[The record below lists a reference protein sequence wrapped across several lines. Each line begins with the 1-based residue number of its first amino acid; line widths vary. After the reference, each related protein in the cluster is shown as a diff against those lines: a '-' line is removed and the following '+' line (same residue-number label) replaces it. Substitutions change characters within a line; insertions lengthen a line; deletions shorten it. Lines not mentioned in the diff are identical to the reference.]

1 MRLISVTF
9 TAATLTVLAMSPASA
24 RTIVVGPSGSIQAAV
39 DQAQSGDRIVVRP
52 GTYHEAGRP
61 CPTEPGNTCAV
72 VIDKDG
78 IALVALGHVV
88 LENAGGQD
96 QGFAFAKEGAD
107 GAECLTDQTQ
117 RLQGALVSGFTV
129 NGFGGDGIFLFCAD
143 DWKVV
148 GNAVHDNA
156 EYGIFPSHCGKGV
169 VALNVATGSNDTG
182 IYIGQS
188 HDVRVD
194 LNVAHGNVSGF
205 ELENCSNTRMDH
217 NESDGNTAGIL
228 TFTNIFL
235 DVKQN
240 ANNRVDHNL
249 IHDNNEP
256 NTCLD
261 PTDEVCAVPPGSG
274 LLVLAADANLI
285 DHNAVFGND
294 SFGIAVANYC
304 VANNLSDAQ
313 CAQLDIEPNP
323 DFDRIV
329 QNVAFG
335 NGTSPSPLIN
345 PVFAVDLAWDGT
357 GIGNCWKHNRVGT
370 QFPDDHPACS

>member
-1 MRLISVTF
+1 MRHFHVTLIAAALVVMAASSV
-9 TAATLTVLAMSPASA
+9 AA
-24 RTIVVGPSGSIQAAV
+24 RTIVVGPGNSIQAGV
-39 DQAQSGDRIVVRP
+39 DLAQPGDRVVVQA
-52 GTYHEAGRP
+52 GTYQESGSP
-61 CPTEPGNTCAV
+61 CPTDPSKMCAV
-72 VIDKDG
+72 VVDKDG
-78 IALVALGHVV
+78 IALVARGQVV

-96 QGFAFAKEGAD
+96 QGIVFAKQGAD
-107 GAECLTDQTQ
+107 GSQCLTDPQQ
-117 RLQGALVSGFTV
+117 RIQGALVSGFTV
-129 NGFGGDGIFLFCAD
+129 NGFGGEGISLFCAD
-143 DWKVV
+143 NWRVV
-148 GNAVHDNA
+148 GNTTNDNG
-156 EYGIFPSHCGKGV
+156 EYGIFPSHCGAGEV
-169 VALNVATGSNDTG
+169 RQNVATGSHDTG

-194 LNVAHGNVSGF
+194 LNLARGNVSGF
-205 ELENCSNTRMDH
+205 ELENCSNSRMDH
-217 NESDGNTAGIL
+217 NESTGNTAGIL

-261 PTDEVCAVPPGSG
+261 PLDEVCAVPPGSG

-285 DHNAVFGND
+285 DHNAVFRND

-313 CAQLDIEPNP
+313 CAGLDIEPNP

-357 GIGNCWKHNRVGT
+357 GTGNCWKHNRVGT
-370 QFPDDHPACS
+370 QFPDDFPACS

>member
-1 MRLISVTF
+1 MRLVSVTL
-9 TAATLTVLAMSPASA
+9 TAATLTALAVSPASA
-24 RTIVVGPSGSIQAAV
+24 RTIVVGPSDSIQAAV
-39 DQAQSGDRIVVRP
+39 DQAQSGDRIVVRA
-52 GTYHEAGRP
+52 GTYHEAGRA

-78 IALVALGHVV
+78 VSLVASGQVV
-88 LENAGGQD
+88 LENPGGQD
-96 QGFAFAKEGAD
+96 QGFAVAKEGAD

-117 RLQGALVSGFTV
+117 RIQGALVSGFTV
-129 NGFGGDGIFLFCAD
+129 NGFDGDGIFLFCVD
-143 DWKVV
+143 DWTVA

-156 EYGIFPSHCGKGV
+156 EYGIFPSHCGSGV
-169 VALNVATGSNDTG
+169 VTKNVATGSNDTG

-194 LNVAHGNVSGF
+194 FNVAHGNVSGF

-240 ANNRVDHNL
+240 VNNRVDHNL
-249 IHDNNEP
+249 IHDNNKP

-274 LLVLAADANLI
+274 LLVLAADDNTI
-285 DHNAVFGND
+285 DHNSVFNND

-304 VANNLSDAQ
+304 VANNLSPAD
-313 CAQLDIEPNP
+313 CAALDIDPNP
-323 DFDRIV
+323 DGDHVV
-329 QNVAFG
+329 QNVASG

-357 GIGNCWKHNRVGT
+357 GTDNCWKHNRVGT
-370 QFPDDHPACS
+370 QFPDDLPACN